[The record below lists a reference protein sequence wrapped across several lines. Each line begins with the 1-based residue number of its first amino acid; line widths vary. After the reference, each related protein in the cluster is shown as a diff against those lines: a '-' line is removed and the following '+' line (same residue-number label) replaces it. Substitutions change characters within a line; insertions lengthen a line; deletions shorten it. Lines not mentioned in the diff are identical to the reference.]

1 VAIRGLIFDPF
12 SGISGDMTLGA
23 LLDLG
28 LPIEW
33 LRAFV
38 KGLGIAEIE
47 VDAERVQRRAIACT
61 HLVLK
66 LPHEH
71 AHRHLRHVV
80 EIIERAG
87 VAPDVRDRAVEA
99 FTLLAH
105 AEAEVHGT
113 TPERVH
119 FHEVGALDAIVDIL
133 GVMAACGELGL
144 ERFYTRPVALG
155 RGWAE
160 MAHGRFPVP
169 PPAVL
174 KLLEGVPTADPELEG
189 ECTTPTGATIVRTLT
204 AGRPAPSTFT
214 PLATG
219 FGAGT
224 RDPQDR
230 PNCLRLVMIEEREGD
245 GDGLLLVQT
254 DVDDLSPEY
263 VPPLLDAVLAAG
275 ALDCTAAPL
284 WMKKGRPGLRVEALV
299 GPEKLEAVRA
309 ALFQA
314 STSIGVR
321 WWAVG
326 REALPRREETREW
339 RGHTIRV
346 KRSTRPGGGERA
358 KPEFEDVARA
368 AAALGIQPLA
378 AYRAMLS
385 DGVAVEGTAADAAG
399 DGS

>member
-1 VAIRGLIFDPF
+1 MRGLIFDPF

-28 LPIEW
+28 LPVEW
-33 LRAFV
+33 LRGFV

-47 VDAERVQRRAIACT
+47 VDAERVQRRGIACT

-80 EIIERAG
+80 EIIEKSG
-87 VAPDVRDRAVEA
+87 VSAEVRDRAVEA
-99 FTLLAH
+99 FTHLAA

-113 TPERVH
+113 TPEKVH

-133 GVMAACGELGL
+133 GVMAACGEMGFT
-144 ERFYTRPVALG
+144 RFHTRPVTLG

-174 KLLEGVPTADPELEG
+174 KLLEGLEVRDPDLEG
-189 ECTTPTGATIVRTLT
+189 ECTTPTGATILRTLT
-204 AGRPAPSTFT
+204 RGSPPPTSFT

-230 PNCLRLVMIEEREGD
+230 PNCLRLIAFEERPSASES
-245 GDGLLLVQT
+245 LIVVQT

-263 VPPLLDAVLAAG
+263 VPPLLEAVLGAG
-275 ALDCTAAPL
+275 ALDCSAAPVL
-284 WMKKGRPGLRVEALV
+284 MKKGRPGLRIEALATADRIDV
-299 GPEKLEAVRA
+299 VRG

-321 WWAVG
+321 WWAVE
-326 REALPRREETREW
+326 REALPRREEVREW
-339 RGHTIRV
+339 RGQTIRV
-346 KRSTRPGGGERA
+346 KHSVLPGGGERT

-368 AAALGIQPLA
+368 ATALGITPLA
-378 AYRAMLS
+378 AYRGMLD
-385 DGVAVEGTAADAAG
+385 DGVAAEGGSPDLAAKR
-399 DGS
+399 S

>member
-1 VAIRGLIFDPF
+1 MRGLIFDPF

-28 LPIEW
+28 LPVEW
-33 LRAFV
+33 LREFV
-38 KGLGIAEIE
+38 NGLGIAEIE
-47 VDAERVQRRAIACT
+47 VDAERVQRRGIACT

-66 LPHEH
+66 LPDEH

-80 EIIERAG
+80 EIIEKSG
-87 VAPDVRDRAVEA
+87 VSAEVRDRAVEA
-99 FTLLAH
+99 FTHLAA

-113 TPERVH
+113 TPEKVH

-133 GVMAACGELGL
+133 GVMAACGEMGFT
-144 ERFYTRPVALG
+144 RFHTRPVTLG

-174 KLLEGVPTADPELEG
+174 KLLEGLEVRDPDLEG
-189 ECTTPTGATIVRTLT
+189 ECTTPTGAAILRTLT
-204 AGRPAPSTFT
+204 RGSPPPTSFV
-214 PLATG
+214 PVATG

-230 PNCLRLVMIEEREGD
+230 PNCLRVIAFEERPGASES
-245 GDGLLLVQT
+245 LIVVQT

-263 VPPLLDAVLAAG
+263 VPPLLEAVLAAG
-275 ALDCTAAPL
+275 ALDCSAAPVL
-284 WMKKGRPGLRVEALV
+284 MKKGRPGLRIEALATA
-299 GPEKLEAVRA
+299 ERLDAVRG
-309 ALFQA
+309 ALFQG

-321 WWAVG
+321 WWPVE
-326 REALPRREETREW
+326 REALPRREEVREW
-339 RGHTIRV
+339 RGHPIRV
-346 KRSTRPGGGERA
+346 KRSALPGGGERA

-368 AAALGIQPLA
+368 AMALGITPLA
-378 AYRAMLS
+378 AYRGML
-385 DGVAVEGTAADAAG
+385 DEGVAAEGGNPDLAAKR
-399 DGS
+399 S

>member
-1 VAIRGLIFDPF
+1 MRRLIFDPF

-33 LRAFV
+33 LRGFV
-38 KGLGIAEIE
+38 RGLGIAEIE
-47 VDAERVQRRAIACT
+47 VSAEKVLRRGISCT
-61 HLVLK
+61 HLVLT

-80 EIIERAG
+80 EIIEKAG
-87 VAPDVRDRAVEA
+87 VSAEVRDRAVEA
-99 FTLLAH
+99 FTHLAN

-133 GVMAACGELGL
+133 GVMAACAEMGFSD
-144 ERFYTRPVALG
+144 FYTRPVTLG

-174 KLLEGVPTADPELEG
+174 KLLQGIEVRDPELEG
-189 ECTTPTGATIVRTLT
+189 ECTTPTGAAILRTLT
-204 AGRPAPSTFT
+204 AGRGAPTSFT

-230 PNCLRLVMIEEREGD
+230 PNCLRLVVIDEERGD
-245 GDGLLLVQT
+245 GGLVMVQT

-263 VPPLLDAVLAAG
+263 LPPLLDAVLEAG
-275 ALDCTAAPL
+275 ALDCAATPIL
-284 WMKKGRPGLRVEALV
+284 MKKGRPGLRVEALV
-299 GPEKLEAVRA
+299 EGSRLEAVRA
-309 ALFQA
+309 ALFEA

-321 WWAVG
+321 WWPVG
-326 REALPRREETREW
+326 REALPRREEVCAW
-339 RGHTIRV
+339 RGHSIRV
-346 KRSTRPGGGERA
+346 KRSALPGGGERA
-358 KPEFEDVARA
+358 KPEFEDVVRA
-368 AAALGIQPLA
+368 AMALGMTPLA
-378 AYRAMLS
+378 AYRAMLT
-385 DGVAVEGTAADAAG
+385 DGVAAEGAGAADAAETR
-399 DGS
+399 S